1 VLDSSD
7 GVDREEYP
15 SYDRREMAG
24 HRLQARL
31 GDEREKVAREPAGSR
46 PIAR

>member
-15 SYDRREMAG
+15 SHDRQEKVG

-46 PIAR
+46 PITR